1 MAFAQEAV
9 HINLFHAGVAMY
21 DRETNQIITLLEQ
34 GQDAE
39 ARTLF
44 LEHLAGRCRAIDQV
58 VSECFDQERYNDDQL
73 WEVFAMAYR
82 LGWFGGQN

>member
-1 MAFAQEAV
+1 
-9 HINLFHAGVAMY
+9 MY
-21 DRETNQIITLLEQ
+21 DCEARQIIAFLEQ

-44 LEHLAGRCRAIDQV
+44 LAHLAGPCRAIDQA
-58 VSECFDQERYNDDQL
+58 VSECFDRAPYDDDQL
-73 WEVFAMAYR
+73 WEVFALAYR